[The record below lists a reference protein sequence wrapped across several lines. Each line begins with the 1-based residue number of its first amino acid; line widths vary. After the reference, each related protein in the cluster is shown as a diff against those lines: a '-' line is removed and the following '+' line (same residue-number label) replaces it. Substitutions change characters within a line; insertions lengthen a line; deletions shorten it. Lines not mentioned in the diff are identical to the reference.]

1 MSIKP
6 KSKEPIKKSTSIWSL
21 ITGVTLVTLYF
32 NTNAQDP
39 FNTPKLIIL
48 MVLSGWLSGHIFAH
62 YRSMHF
68 RVSKREKIFIFIP
81 FIFIFAQVISLFFT
95 DISIV
100 GVVGDTQRRNGF
112 LSYLS
117 LAVVLIFCVVSMN
130 YYYVLRVIKSAI
142 VIGIA
147 LCTYGLLQI
156 TGNDFVSWNN
166 PYNSMIATVGNPNFA
181 SSLLA
186 LIALIALFSLFNKQF
201 SAIHKVIAVSV
212 VLISLWLIIDS
223 QSRQGLLVMAF
234 AILFYIVILAMFNFK
249 KLKIPVVLT
258 STSVFIFAV
267 LGMLQMGPLSSILYK
282 DSVTVRGY
290 YWRAAWEM
298 FLNHPFTG
306 VGLDRYG
313 AYFKQY
319 RESGY
324 SLKYGYEITSSNAHN
339 VYLQLLS
346 TGGIFVGLSYLVL
359 LALIFGVGIQNIK
372 RTSGNT
378 QKINLMMLSSWVGFQ
393 AQAMISID
401 NIGISIWGWILGG
414 CILGINLNSQDE
426 TLPENNKQAP
436 GVNRIQLFQPI
447 VSSIILIPVIYFS
460 YNLYKIETNTFLAKS
475 YSDVTAPENAQ
486 TVYNYAKPIIDNSF
500 ADPYY
505 KLLASLY
512 IADMGYTQEAYRS
525 LVSLHEK
532 DPRNLDVLRV
542 LAEYEKSRNNTSN
555 EIAYRVK
562 IAKLDPWN
570 AVNYYDLGLLYKQQG
585 DGENLAKIREKIISF
600 ASNTEIAD
608 KAKVDL
614 N

>member
-1 MSIKP
+1 MNFKI
-6 KSKEPIKKSTSIWSL
+6 
-21 ITGVTLVTLYF
+21 
-32 NTNAQDP
+32 
-39 FNTPKLIIL
+39 
-48 MVLSGWLSGHIFAH
+48 
-62 YRSMHF
+62 
-68 RVSKREKIFIFIP
+68 SKREKIFIFIP
-81 FIFIFAQVISLFFT
+81 CIFILTQLFSLFFT
-95 DISIV
+95 DISII

-112 LSYLS
+112 VSYLS

-142 VIGIA
+142 IIGIA
-147 LCTYGLLQI
+147 LCAYGLLQI
-156 TGNDFVSWNN
+156 TGNDFVSWDN

-186 LIALIALFSLFNKQF
+186 LIALISLFSLFNNQF
-201 SAIHKVIAVSV
+201 SFVLKIIAAGV
-212 VLISLWLIIDS
+212 VLISLWLIINS

-234 AILFYIVILAMFNFK
+234 AILFYIVMLAIFNFK
-249 KLKIPVVLT
+249 NLRIPVVLT
-258 STSVFIFAV
+258 STLVFVFAV
-267 LGMLQMGPLSSILYK
+267 LGMLQIGPLSSILYK
-282 DSVTVRGY
+282 ESVTVRGY
-290 YWRAAWEM
+290 YWKAAWEM

-319 RESGY
+319 RDSGY

-346 TGGIFVGLSYLVL
+346 TGGIFVGLSYLAL
-359 LALIFGVGIQNIK
+359 LALIFGVGILNIK
-372 RTSGNT
+372 RTNGNT
-378 QKINLMMLSSWVGFQ
+378 QKINLMMLASWVGFQ
-393 AQAMISID
+393 AQALISID
-401 NIGISIWGWILGG
+401 NIGISIWGWMLGG
-414 CILGINLNSQDE
+414 CILGINLNSKDE
-426 TLPENNKQAP
+426 TLPVSNKQAP
-436 GVNRIQLFQPI
+436 GVNSIQLFQPVVSTI
-447 VSSIILIPVIYFS
+447 VLIPVIYFS
-460 YNLYKIETNTFLAKS
+460 YNLYKIETNAFLAKS

-486 TVYNYAKPIIDNSF
+486 TVYNYAKPIIENSF

-505 KLLASLY
+505 KLLATLY
-512 IADMGYTQEAYRS
+512 IADMGYTQEAYLS

-542 LAEYEKSRNNTSN
+542 LAEYEKSRNNASN
-555 EIAYRVK
+555 EIIYRVK

-585 DGENLAKIREKIISF
+585 DVENLAKIREKIISF
-600 ASNTEIAD
+600 TSNTEIAD